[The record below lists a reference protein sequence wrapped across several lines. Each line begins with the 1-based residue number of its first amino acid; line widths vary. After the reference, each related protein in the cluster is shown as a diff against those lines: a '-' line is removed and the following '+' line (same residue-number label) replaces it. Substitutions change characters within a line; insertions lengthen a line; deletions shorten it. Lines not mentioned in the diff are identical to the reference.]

1 MKMRKERE
9 EKQNNI
15 FENDVPFYAM
25 KAVNLKLSLS
35 FLAQLFFYLKWLTRA
50 AGLKCLKFR

>member
-1 MKMRKERE
+1 MNMRKERE

-25 KAVNLKLSLS
+25 KAVNLKLSLN
-35 FLAQLFFYLKWLTRA
+35 FLAQLFFYLK
-50 AGLKCLKFR
+50 